1 MAVFF
6 DRSAAAEG
14 PASGEDEG
22 HVPFL
27 MLIVLMSGGILATM
41 TFTTITPSLT
51 FIAEHFGAKGGGVFG
66 AQLIL
71 TMAPLGMAL
80 TGPFTGWI
88 GQRAGLKQQLF
99 GGLLLFGTAGALA
112 QVVDSIGLF
121 LLVRFAL
128 GAASVNI
135 DTAMTGIL
143 GARFTGARRARLI
156 GIRSGISSI
165 GTLTTVLLSGMI
177 GQAYGWR
184 APFWMYMLAFVILG
198 LAVLAFREPLGKAPP
213 QPVSAHFSV
222 FSLWPIYG
230 LTMLMSIAHTMPSFQ
245 MGFLLKEDGLTS
257 PVILSRILALA
268 SVISIIGSFLFG
280 SFYARIG
287 RWTIVMAMAFL
298 GVGYLMIGLVHT
310 IPVEIVGII
319 VSGFGA
325 GFVIPYMIARVL
337 DRVTAEKRTQAIGFL
352 ISSMFLGHFFN
363 PLFVAPIRD
372 NFGNHPIFLITGLL
386 LGAGGL
392 AIALTMIATRG
403 PSPDEALAKAAE

>member
-1 MAVFF
+1 MAIVV
-6 DRSAAAEG
+6 DRSVTEDPHAG
-14 PASGEDEG
+14 QDEG
-22 HVPFL
+22 HVPWL
-27 MLIVLMSGGILATM
+27 MLVVLMSGGVLATM
-41 TFTTITPSLT
+41 TFTTVTPSLT
-51 FIAEHFGAKGGGVFG
+51 FIADHFGAKGGGVFG

-88 GQRAGLKQQLF
+88 SQRAGLKRQLF
-99 GGLLLFGTAGALA
+99 GGLLLYGLAGAMA

-143 GARFTGARRARLI
+143 GARFTGTRRARLV

-165 GTLTTVLLSGMI
+165 GTLTTVLLSGEI
-177 GQAYGWR
+177 GQTYGWR
-184 APFWMYMLAFVILG
+184 APFWMYMLAFAILA
-198 LAVLAFREPLGKAPP
+198 LAVLAFRAPLGKVPP
-213 QPVSAHFSV
+213 QPASAHFSV
-222 FSLWPIYG
+222 VSLWPIYG

-245 MGFLLKEDGLTS
+245 MGFLLKDDGVTS
-257 PVILSRILALA
+257 PVTLSRILALS

-280 SFYARIG
+280 SFYGRIG

-298 GVGYLMIGLVHT
+298 GLGYAVIGLVHT
-310 IPVEIVGII
+310 IPIEVVGIV

-337 DRVTAEKRTQAIGFL
+337 DRVTAEKRMQALGFL

-363 PLFVAPIRD
+363 PLFVTPIRD

-386 LGAGGL
+386 LGVGGL
-392 AIALTMIATRG
+392 AITLAWLAVRP
-403 PSPDEALAKAAE
+403 PSPTETLARAAE